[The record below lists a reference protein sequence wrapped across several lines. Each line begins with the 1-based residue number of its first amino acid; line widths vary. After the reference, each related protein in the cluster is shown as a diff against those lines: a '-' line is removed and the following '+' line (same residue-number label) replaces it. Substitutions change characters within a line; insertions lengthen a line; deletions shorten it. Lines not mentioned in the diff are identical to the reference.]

1 MKPNYIYGQKNWPQ
15 FVWDKDILSRKI
27 EKVRLMQGKLLGKM
41 EGLDFKLQEEAVLQS
56 LTEDILKTSEIE
68 GESLDRSQVR
78 SSVARRLGMDL
89 AGLVK
94 SDRNV
99 EGIVEVMLDATQKF
113 KEPLTQDRL
122 FGWHAALFP
131 TGRSGMSK
139 IVVGQ
144 WRDDSAGPMQVVS
157 GPIGNEKIHY
167 EAPQAKKL
175 KKDMREFLTWVNAKK
190 MKIRYCK
197 QELRICGL

>member
-41 EGLDFKLQEEAVLQS
+41 EGLGFKLQEEAVLQS

-190 MKIRYCK
+190 KMKIRY
-197 QELRICGL
+197 